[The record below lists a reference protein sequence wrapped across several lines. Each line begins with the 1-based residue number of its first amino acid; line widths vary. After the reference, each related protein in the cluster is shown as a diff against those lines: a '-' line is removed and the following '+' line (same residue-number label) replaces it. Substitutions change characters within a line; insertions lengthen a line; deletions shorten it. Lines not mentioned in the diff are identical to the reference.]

1 MKLCRF
7 ELKSE
12 PGTIRSGMV
21 YDGKIY
27 ETDGTEAIGVHEAA
41 DVRPLAP
48 VPTPPSIR
56 VFRTDVAETGFVYAN
71 PAAVVGPSMV
81 IELPDTATDYV
92 VRSYLGA
99 VIGGT
104 GYQLD
109 EDDAEAVLLGF
120 TLVNILSSNSIQ
132 QDDGLLIGRAQDF
145 GIMVGPVITT
155 PDDLDDVMTP
165 TDSGIMYKLSASIRV
180 NGDEKGFANFEEFSL
195 SLIEAVKLASE
206 TCTLKSG
213 DLFCIGPIF
222 NDSACAVTKGDE
234 FQFSM
239 ERLGMLSTKLG

>member
-1 MKLCRF
+1 
-7 ELKSE
+7 
-12 PGTIRSGMV
+12 MV

-48 VPTPPSIR
+48 VPTPTSIR
-56 VFRTDVAETGFVYAN
+56 VFRTDLSETGFVYAN
-71 PAAVVGPSMV
+71 PAAVIGPSLV

-104 GYQLD
+104 GYQLG
-109 EDDAEAVLLGF
+109 EEEAEAVLLGF
-120 TLVNILSSNSIQ
+120 TLVNILSSGSIQ
-132 QDDGLLIGRAQDF
+132 KNDGAIVGRSQDF

-165 TDSGIMYKLSASIRV
+165 TENGIMYKLSASIKV
-180 NGDEKGFANFEEFSL
+180 NGDEKGFANFEDFSL
-195 SLIEAVKLASE
+195 SMVDAVKLASE
-206 TCTLKSG
+206 TCTVKSG
-213 DLFCIGPIF
+213 DLLCLGPIF
-222 NDSACAVTKGDE
+222 EDDACVVTKGDE

>member
-27 ETDGTEAIGVHEAA
+27 ETDGAEAIGVHEAA

-56 VFRTDVAETGFVYAN
+56 VFRTDLSETGFVYAN

-81 IELPDTATDYV
+81 IELPDSGSDYV
-92 VRSYLGA
+92 VRSYFGA

-104 GYQLD
+104 GYQLG
-109 EDDAEAVLLGF
+109 EEEAEAVLLGF
-120 TLVNILSSNSIQ
+120 TLVNILSSKSIEEE
-132 QDDGLLIGRAQDF
+132 DGKSLGRAQDF

-155 PDDLDDVMTP
+155 PDDLDDAMVP
-165 TDSGIMYKLSASIRV
+165 TDNGIMYKLSASIRI
-180 NGDEKGFANFEEFSL
+180 NGDEKGFTNFEDFSV
-195 SLIEAVKLASE
+195 STVEAVRLASE
-206 TCTLKSG
+206 TCTVRSG

-222 NDSACAVTKGDE
+222 PDESCAVSKGDE

>member
-27 ETDGTEAIGVHEAA
+27 ETDGAEAIGVHEAA

-56 VFRTDVAETGFVYAN
+56 VFRTDLSETGFVYAN

-81 IELPDTATDYV
+81 IELPDSGSDYV
-92 VRSYLGA
+92 ARSYFGA

-104 GYQLD
+104 GYQLG
-109 EDDAEAVLLGF
+109 EEEAEAVLLGF
-120 TLVNILSSNSIQ
+120 TLVNILSSKSIEEE
-132 QDDGLLIGRAQDF
+132 DGKSLGRAQDF

-155 PDDLDDVMTP
+155 PDDLDDAMVP
-165 TDSGIMYKLSASIRV
+165 TDNGIMYKLSASIRI
-180 NGDEKGFANFEEFSL
+180 NGDEKGFTNFEDFSL
-195 SLIEAVKLASE
+195 STVEAVRFASE
-206 TCTLKSG
+206 TCTVRSG

-222 NDSACAVTKGDE
+222 SDESCAVSKGDE

>member
-27 ETDGTEAIGVHEAA
+27 ETDGAEAIGVHEAA

-56 VFRTDVAETGFVYAN
+56 VFRTDLSDSGFVYAN
-71 PAAVVGPSMV
+71 PAAVIGPSMV

-92 VRSYLGA
+92 VRSFLGA
-99 VIGGT
+99 VVGGT
-104 GYQLD
+104 GYQLG
-109 EDDAEAVLLGF
+109 EEEAEAVLLGF
-120 TLVNILSSNSIQ
+120 TLVNILSSKSIED
-132 QDDGLLIGRAQDF
+132 DDGRCVGRAQDF

-155 PDDLDDVMTP
+155 PDDLDEVMTP
-165 TDSGIMYKLSASIRV
+165 TANGIMYKLSASIKI
-180 NGDEKGFANFEEFSL
+180 NGDEKGFTNFEEFSL
-195 SLIEAVKLASE
+195 SMVDAVRMASE
-206 TCTLKSG
+206 TCTVKSG
-213 DLFCIGPIF
+213 DLFCVGPIF
-222 NDSACAVTKGDE
+222 DDEACVVSKGDE